1 MNTMQILANEY
12 GSGLH
17 VQHIPINC
25 TAEIERISTLSEDTG
40 STTTVPTPHKKKKG
54 RTQCKLLPREV
65 GSGEGP
71 RGCFLAAFPMQCKEA
86 GSNPGTVPT
95 PHKGNK

>member
-40 STTTVPTPHKKKKG
+40 STTTVPTPHK
-54 RTQCKLLPREV
+54 
-65 GSGEGP
+65 
-71 RGCFLAAFPMQCKEA
+71 
-86 GSNPGTVPT
+86 
-95 PHKGNK
+95 GNK